1 MLAYELIIFLVI
13 LAFVGMTG
21 GDQLTIRLHRIST
34 KKMRFQSMFNIR
46 LSGLLITFT
55 LFVTSTANAELWSM
69 SERSFG
75 AAIAYESKT
84 TDPKFEGTK
93 LFIDG
98 RYFFNSKQ
106 GEVSERR
113 KCCALPAKPEYFYGM
128 LEGQLRFSFEGE
140 GLEYVMLDFTPL
152 AGLYEPTV
160 ESPNSLRATADA
172 LKLGA
177 VRFISD
183 DPLEVDYY
191 LELSFFRA
199 GRNGI
204 YQWNRESP
212 QAITGGVQLLT
223 GWSWAETKVQDY
235 SEVSNPFVGIV
246 FNLAWEHDRWG
257 SIYTNNRFV
266 NGFSFS
272 NPSRGHPMVREA
284 GVTFGY
290 LKQITG
296 NLALDIIFEKKSF
309 YFDEGGLPGLY
320 TMSRSV
326 AADFTYRW

>member
-1 MLAYELIIFLVI
+1 MI
-13 LAFVGMTG
+13 
-21 GDQLTIRLHRIST
+21 
-34 KKMRFQSMFNIR
+34 NIK
-46 LSGLLITFT
+46 LSGSLIAVALLIS
-55 LFVTSTANAELWSM
+55 STVKAELWDM
-69 SERSFG
+69 REKSFG
-75 AAIAYESKT
+75 AAIAEEDKA
-84 TDPKFEGTK
+84 TDPKFNGTK
-93 LFIDG
+93 LFLDG
-98 RYFFNSKQ
+98 RYFFKSEV

-113 KCCALPAKPEYFYGM
+113 KCCALPAKPEYIYG
-128 LEGQLRFSFEGE
+128 LIEGQLRFGFEGT
-140 GLEYVMLDFTPL
+140 GLEYVMLDFTPW

-183 DPLEVDYY
+183 DPLDVDYY

-212 QAITGGVQLLT
+212 AAITGGVQLLT
-223 GWSWAETKVQDY
+223 GWSWAETKVQGY
-235 SEVSNPFVGIV
+235 SDVSNPFVGIV

-257 SIYTNNRFV
+257 SIYTDNRFV

-284 GVTFGY
+284 RVAFGY
-290 LKQITG
+290 LKQMTD
-296 NLALDIIFEKKSF
+296 NLWLDIYGEKKSF
-309 YFDEGGLPGLY
+309 YFQEGGLPGLY
-320 TMSRSV
+320 RMSRAV
-326 AADFTYRW
+326 AADLSYHW

>member
-1 MLAYELIIFLVI
+1 MIN
-13 LAFVGMTG
+13 TK
-21 GDQLTIRLHRIST
+21 LT
-34 KKMRFQSMFNIR
+34 
-46 LSGLLITFT
+46 GLLITVAF
-55 LFVTSTANAELWSM
+55 LMSSTANAELWDM
-69 SERSFG
+69 REKSFG

-106 GEVSERR
+106 GEVSEKR

-140 GLEYVMLDFTPL
+140 GLEYVMLDFTPW

-160 ESPNSLRATADA
+160 ESPNSLRATTDA
-172 LKLGA
+172 VKLGA

-183 DPLEVDYY
+183 EPLDVDYY

-223 GWSWAETKVQDY
+223 GWSWAETKVQGY
-235 SEVSNPFVGIV
+235 SDVSNPFVGIV

-257 SIYTNNRFV
+257 SVYMDNRFV

-272 NPSRGHPMVREA
+272 NPTRGHPMVREA
-284 GVTFGY
+284 RVAIGY
-290 LKQITG
+290 VKQMTD
-296 NLALDIIFEKKSF
+296 NFWLDIYGEKKSF

-320 TMSRSV
+320 RMSRAV
-326 AADFTYRW
+326 AADLSYRW

>member
-1 MLAYELIIFLVI
+1 MIDI
-13 LAFVGMTG
+13 
-21 GDQLTIRLHRIST
+21 
-34 KKMRFQSMFNIR
+34 K
-46 LSGLLITFT
+46 LSGLFITVALLI
-55 LFVTSTANAELWSM
+55 TSTANAELWDIHEKSL
-69 SERSFG
+69 G
-75 AAIAYESKT
+75 AAIAYEDKT
-84 TDPKFEGTK
+84 TDPKFEGAK

-106 GEVSERR
+106 GETSERR
-113 KCCALPAKPEYFYGM
+113 KCCAMPSRPEYFYG
-128 LEGQLRFSFEGE
+128 LLDAQLRFGLEEGT
-140 GLEYVMLDFTPL
+140 GLEYVMLDFAPWAT
-152 AGLYEPTV
+152 LYEPTI
-160 ESPNSLRATADA
+160 ESPNDLRATGDVV
-172 LKLGA
+172 KLSA

-183 DPLEVDYY
+183 DPLEVDNY
-191 LELSFFRA
+191 LELSLFRA
-199 GRNGI
+199 GRTGI

-212 QAITGGVQLLT
+212 AAITGGVLLLT
-223 GWSWAETKVQDY
+223 GWSWAETKVAGY
-235 SEVSNPFVGIV
+235 SDVSNPFVGIA

-284 GVTFGY
+284 WITFGY
-290 LKQITG
+290 LKQLTD
-296 NLALDIIFEKKSF
+296 NLWLDIVGEKKSF

>member
-1 MLAYELIIFLVI
+1 MMFHTYLRVFITSAALLLAPV
-13 LAFVGMTG
+13 A
-21 GDQLTIRLHRIST
+21 D
-34 KKMRFQSMFNIR
+34 
-46 LSGLLITFT
+46 
-55 LFVTSTANAELWSM
+55 AELGDM

-75 AAIAYESKT
+75 AAIAQEDKAS
-84 TDPKFEGTK
+84 DPKFNGTK

-98 RYFFNSKQ
+98 RYFFNSKK

-113 KCCALPAKPEYFYGM
+113 KCCALPAKPEYYYGL

-140 GLEYVMLDFTPL
+140 GLEYVMLDFTPW
-152 AGLYEPTV
+152 AALYEPTI
-160 ESPNSLRATADA
+160 ENPNNLRATADGI
-172 LKLGA
+172 KLGA
-177 VRFISD
+177 VRFVSD

-191 LELSFFRA
+191 LELSLFRA

-212 QAITGGVQLLT
+212 QAITGGVMLLT
-223 GWSWAETKVQDY
+223 GWSWAETRVQGY
-235 SEVSNPFVGIV
+235 SEVSNPFVGIL

-257 SIYTNNRFV
+257 SVYMDNRFV

-284 GVTFGY
+284 RVAIGY
-290 LKQITG
+290 LKQMSD
-296 NLALDIIFEKKSF
+296 NLWLDIYGEKKSF

-320 TMSRSV
+320 RMSRAV
-326 AADFTYRW
+326 AADLSYRW